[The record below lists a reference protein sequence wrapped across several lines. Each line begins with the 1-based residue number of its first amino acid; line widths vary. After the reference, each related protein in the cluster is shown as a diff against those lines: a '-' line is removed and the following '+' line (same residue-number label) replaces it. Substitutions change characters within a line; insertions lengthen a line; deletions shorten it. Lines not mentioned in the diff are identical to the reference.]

1 MGQLVFSFNF
11 QCPMPTLNDTINP
24 QKREGQGLFG
34 ITSSVLGW
42 RRMCYRPYGLL
53 RPLCSLVLCLFLCL
67 LVCCVDL
74 TALVFNAVLRLL

>member
-1 MGQLVFSFNF
+1 
-11 QCPMPTLNDTINP
+11 MPTLNDTINP